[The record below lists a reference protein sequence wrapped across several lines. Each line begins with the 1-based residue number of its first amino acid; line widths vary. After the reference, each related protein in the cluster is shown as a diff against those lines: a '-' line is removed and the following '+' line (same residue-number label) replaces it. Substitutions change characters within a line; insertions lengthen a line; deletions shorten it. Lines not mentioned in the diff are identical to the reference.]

1 MLRPRALAAALNKM
15 NTGGVQS
22 VMLFNQ
28 EGVLLAFTSFAGE
41 SERLKAAIAANIWN
55 ICQRYL
61 EAGETDMLQEI
72 MLDFAQG
79 RLIICRVASVLLC
92 LHGSKEVG
100 LGMLRAKANAL
111 LRNLEE
117 PLRILAAS

>member
-1 MLRPRALAAALNKM
+1 MRCPKPLLSWSLEVVQGKMLRPRALAAALNKM
-15 NTGGVQS
+15 NTGGIQS

-61 EAGETDMLQEI
+61 EAGET
-72 MLDFAQG
+72 
-79 RLIICRVASVLLC
+79 VLLTH
-92 LHGSKEVG
+92 LVLIGYRHG
-100 LGMLRAKANAL
+100 
-111 LRNLEE
+111 
-117 PLRILAAS
+117 

>member
-1 MLRPRALAAALNKM
+1 MTSGYTFSSSKMLRPRALAAALNKM

-41 SERLKAAIAANIWN
+41 SERLNAAIAANIWN

-61 EAGETDMLQEI
+61 EAGETVSRVN
-72 MLDFAQG
+72 DFQFFGAH
-79 RLIICRVASVLLC
+79 S
-92 LHGSKEVG
+92 
-100 LGMLRAKANAL
+100 
-111 LRNLEE
+111 
-117 PLRILAAS
+117 